1 MAVVDAEAG
10 DSGMA
15 EELCAVLFGRARHGR
30 GGPGRLRV
38 DVGGDVEGAEDTVG
52 EEGEAGARLFR
63 VEQVAFD
70 APGEA
75 VALLSFQVD
84 EAFGG
89 PGYLEAADRFGA
101 GLAVELHACPE
112 LDGAARE
119 SGHGLGG
126 VDLEDE
132 AGRVGGRAA
141 GLEERALVD
150 DDDFAPAEFRQVVCD
165 AAAGD
170 AGADDYRA
178 GAGWQGHGSF

>member
-1 MAVVDAEAG
+1 M
-10 DSGMA
+10 
-15 EELCAVLFGRARHGR
+15 
-30 GGPGRLRV
+30 
-38 DVGGDVEGAEDTVG
+38 
-52 EEGEAGARLFR
+52 
-63 VEQVAFD
+63 AFD

-75 VALLSFQVD
+75 VAALSFQVG

-89 PGYLEAADRFGA
+89 PGDLEAADRFGA

-112 LDGAARE
+112 LDSAACE
-119 SGHGLGG
+119 AGHGLGG

-132 AGRVGGRAA
+132 AGRGGRAA

-150 DDDFAPAEFRQVVCD
+150 DDDFAPAEFRQVVSE

-178 GAGWQGHGSF
+178 AWFGKDMGVSGFAFSVSSFQTRVFS